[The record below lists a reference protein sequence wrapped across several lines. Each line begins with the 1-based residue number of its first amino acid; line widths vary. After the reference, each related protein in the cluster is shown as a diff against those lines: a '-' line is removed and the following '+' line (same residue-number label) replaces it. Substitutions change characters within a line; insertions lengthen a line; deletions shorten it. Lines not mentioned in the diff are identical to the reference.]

1 MSYESAGRL
10 SQEYQNYVAKHQT
23 HLNEHFDL
31 QNQKQYLVAAQAQ
44 LLVAITQ
51 IVTMEK
57 RIKVL
62 PAAKAIKENQMATL
76 IQIAIPVMVAMVLAD
91 LLVQAVV

>member
-1 MSYESAGRL
+1 
-10 SQEYQNYVAKHQT
+10 
-23 HLNEHFDL
+23 
-31 QNQKQYLVAAQAQ
+31 
-44 LLVAITQ
+44 
-51 IVTMEK
+51 MEK
-57 RIKVL
+57 RIKAL